1 MTKTTGGK
9 SDPRVVEAI
18 NHAFELD
25 SKGQTERAVQHLSA
39 LIAEFPTVGKIHAH
53 LALFLYRSGRFDEA
67 IEHGRKA
74 VQLSPKSG
82 IASAVLHRA
91 LWETGKRIEA
101 LDEMKRLLAIRPS
114 KVYSDM
120 IKDWHLGE
128 NVEAAIEAAKRVVI
142 EDDRKK
148 GWLT

>member
-18 NHAFELD
+18 NHAFDLD
-25 SKGQTERAVQHLSA
+25 SKDQTELAVQHLSA
-39 LIAEFPTVGKIHAH
+39 LIKEFPTEGRIHAY

-82 IASAVLHRA
+82 TASAVLHGA
-91 LWETGKRIEA
+91 LWKTGKRIEA
-101 LDEMKRLLAIRPS
+101 LVEMKRLLAIRPTE
-114 KVYSDM
+114 VYSKM
-120 IKDWHLGE
+120 IEQWSLGE
-128 NVEAAIEAAKRVVI
+128 DVESAIEKAKRAI
-142 EDDRKK
+142 RQDDRQKA
-148 GWLT
+148 G

>member
-1 MTKTTGGK
+1 MKKRGGGQ
-9 SDPRVVEAI
+9 SNPRVVEAI

-25 SKGQTERAVQHLSA
+25 SKGQPELAVELLSA
-39 LIAEFPTVGKIHAH
+39 LITEFPTEGRVHAY

-67 IEHGRKA
+67 IEHGRTA
-74 VQLSPKSG
+74 VQLLPKLG
-82 IASAVLHRA
+82 IASVVLHRA

-114 KVYSDM
+114 PVYSDM
-120 IKDWHLGE
+120 IKDWHLGKD
-128 NVEAAIEAAKRVVI
+128 VESAIEAAKRAVI

>member
-18 NHAFELD
+18 NHAFDLD
-25 SKGQTERAVQHLSA
+25 SKGQTELAVQRLSA
-39 LIAEFPTVGKIHAH
+39 LIAEFPTVGSVHAC

-91 LWETGKRIEA
+91 LWKTGKRIEA

-114 KVYSDM
+114 EVYSKM
-120 IKDWHLGE
+120 IEEWNLGE
-128 NVEAAIEAAKRVVI
+128 DVESAIEAAKRAI
-142 EDDRKK
+142 RKDDRHKF
-148 GWLT
+148 G